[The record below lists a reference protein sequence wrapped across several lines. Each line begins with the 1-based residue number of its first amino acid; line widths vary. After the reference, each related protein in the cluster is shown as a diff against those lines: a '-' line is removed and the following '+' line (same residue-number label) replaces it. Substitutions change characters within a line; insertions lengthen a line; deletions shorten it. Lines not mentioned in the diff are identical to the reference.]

1 MNSYPAELLAQLAP
15 VMFVAGLDV
24 SQSPAD
30 APSSTA
36 QKQDAFQILT
46 LRLRDALLIQRR
58 VSIWQPEKNNTFQ
71 VVLVDKDIRFP
82 PRKLVPTDDPQY
94 SSSHSPLSPLTPTSP
109 LYPDGLIAPIW
120 IRKHTTLV
128 PSVFVMFLRI
138 FERTVQATRLPLDLP
153 DVDADRER
161 EAEERKRDSELAAEI
176 AQRKKLTNER
186 GVKLTVVLMAT
197 RRMLG
202 QFVLIM

>member
-24 SQSPAD
+24 SQSP
-30 APSSTA
+30 SS
-36 QKQDAFQILT
+36 KQDAFQILT

-94 SSSHSPLSPLTPTSP
+94 SSSHSPLSPLTP
-109 LYPDGLIAPIW
+109 
-120 IRKHTTLV
+120 
-128 PSVFVMFLRI
+128 
-138 FERTVQATRLPLDLP
+138 
-153 DVDADRER
+153 
-161 EAEERKRDSELAAEI
+161 
-176 AQRKKLTNER
+176 
-186 GVKLTVVLMAT
+186 
-197 RRMLG
+197 
-202 QFVLIM
+202 

>member
-30 APSSTA
+30 ASLPTA

-46 LRLRDALLIQRR
+46 LRLRDALLAQRR
-58 VSIWQPEKNNTFQ
+58 VSIWQPEKSDTFQ
-71 VVLVDKDIRFP
+71 VVLVGKDVRFP

-138 FERTVQATRLPLDLP
+138 FERTVQVARLPLDLP
-153 DVDADRER
+153 DGDADGEK
-161 EAEERKRDSELAAEI
+161 EAEERK
-176 AQRKKLTNER
+176 
-186 GVKLTVVLMAT
+186 
-197 RRMLG
+197 
-202 QFVLIM
+202 